1 MTAMTGLRAR
11 VRTRLEETVAGI
23 WSDAMVDEAILA
35 TLEEYNHLL
44 PREERVPVTHPGGVG
59 PLALPGETQDIIRV
73 VLGSNRQ
80 VLPRRGAGSRNPD
93 AEELAWE
100 WFGGALHFSRPLP
113 AQGIDVWRVRP
124 HEPDEVPQGDR
135 GLLVLGGIWRALHQ
149 HSVQELR
156 RGIPSPAHTAVRFAE
171 REYSRAFEA
180 RRRRLRIHVAGTD

>member
-1 MTAMTGLRAR
+1 MTAMVGLRAR

-44 PREERVPVTHPGGVG
+44 PKEERVAVSHPGGVG
-59 PLALPGETQDIIRV
+59 PLAVPGETQDVVRV

-80 VLPRRGAGSRNPD
+80 VLPRRGAGLRYPD
-93 AEELAWE
+93 AGELAWE
-100 WFGGALHFSRPLP
+100 WFGGALHFSKPLP
-113 AQGIDVWRVRP
+113 AQTVDVWRTRP

-156 RGIPSPAHTAVRFAE
+156 RGVPSPAHTAVRFAE
-171 REYSRAFEA
+171 REYQRAFDA
-180 RRRRLRIHVAGTD
+180 RRRRLRIHLAGAD